1 VVVNLV
7 IEHLNDAEM
16 RERRLFHEIERMADN
31 PPPLAGQRGQR
42 SPLRWAGHSVPM
54 WLAVATWSAAVT
66 KVQPRPQVAGG
77 APGRI

>member
-31 PPPLAGQRGQR
+31 PPSRWTKGTTKPIEMGRPFRSDVACRGDM
-42 SPLRWAGHSVPM
+42 S
-54 WLAVATWSAAVT
+54 TAVT
-66 KVQPRPQVAGG
+66 KVYPRLQIAGG